1 MKGILANDAGP
12 ADDGAA
18 GPSSGNVKQLQA
30 RIKKYEKM
38 LKDLEKERSE
48 LKTRVTMAETQNKS
62 LSDYL
67 AQGSQQNQKLKAAMK
82 ANGMDVSKY

>member
-1 MKGILANDAGP
+1 
-12 ADDGAA
+12 
-18 GPSSGNVKQLQA
+18 
-30 RIKKYEKM
+30 M

-67 AQGSQQNQKLKAAMK
+67 AQNSQTQQKMKSDMK
-82 ANGMDVSKY
+82 AKGMDVSKY

>member
-1 MKGILANDAGP
+1 
-12 ADDGAA
+12 
-18 GPSSGNVKQLQA
+18 
-30 RIKKYEKM
+30 M